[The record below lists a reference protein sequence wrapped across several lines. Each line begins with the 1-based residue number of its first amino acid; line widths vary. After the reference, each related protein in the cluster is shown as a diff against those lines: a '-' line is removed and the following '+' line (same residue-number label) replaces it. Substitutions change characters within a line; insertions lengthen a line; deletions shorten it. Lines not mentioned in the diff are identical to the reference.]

1 MSEERIV
8 RVYLEDILDA
18 ARKAQEFSVGLSLE
32 EFETDEKTVYAVV
45 RALEIVGEAAK
56 QVPSGMRDRAPDIP
70 WRSMTGMRDKLIHAY
85 AGVDLRVVWRTIHD
99 ELPGV
104 VAGVESL
111 LRLLE
116 ED

>member
-1 MSEERIV
+1 MSEERDP

-18 ARKAQEFSVGLSLE
+18 VQKAQDFTEGLS
-32 EFETDEKTVYAVV
+32 FEQFEADDKTVYAVV

-56 QVPSGMRDRAPDIP
+56 QVTPGVRDRAPDIP
-70 WRSMTGMRDKLIHAY
+70 WRLMTGMRDKLIHAY

-104 VAGVESL
+104 VAGIQALVSNLDEA
-111 LRLLE
+111 
-116 ED
+116 